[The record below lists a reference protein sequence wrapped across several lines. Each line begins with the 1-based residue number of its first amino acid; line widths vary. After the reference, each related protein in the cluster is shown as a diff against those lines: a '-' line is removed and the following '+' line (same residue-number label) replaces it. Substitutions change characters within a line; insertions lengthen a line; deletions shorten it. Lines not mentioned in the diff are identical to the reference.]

1 MIGQDSVSNE
11 LLVKGVD
18 KQEGGIELKGEH
30 HFRKR
35 YGRKTERTSQCSGTE
50 NANSSNAMR
59 RSLLLLASWGEKHMR
74 QQRCKTSRPGLTILS
89 LPLLV
94 VLIATPIVAAAAQ
107 SGYISID
114 SAKGQNQAQQ
124 DEDRY
129 ESHSWAVGQA
139 RFESSKTVAQATTSS
154 PLPSTAPP
162 STRYQPSRRH
172 VVRGASRGAALGAV
186 GGAIAGD
193 AGKGAAAGAA
203 MGGLAGGFR
212 RRDERRQQGSSP
224 R

>member
-1 MIGQDSVSNE
+1 MIGQDSVSDE

-18 KQEGGIELKGEH
+18 KHEGGIELSGKD
-30 HFRKR
+30 HFKKR
-35 YGRKTERTSQCSGTE
+35 YGRRTEQVSERSGIE
-50 NANSSNAMR
+50 SANSSHATR
-59 RSLLLLASWGEKHMR
+59 QSSLLLTSWGEKHMR
-74 QQRCKTSRPGLTILS
+74 QQRCKTSRPGLRILS

-94 VLIATPIVAAAAQ
+94 GLIATPIVAAAAQ
-107 SGYISID
+107 SSYISID
-114 SAKGQNQAQQ
+114 SAKGQNQAQ
-124 DEDRY
+124 DRY

-139 RFESSKTVAQATTSS
+139 RFESSLTVAQATTSG
-154 PLPSTAPP
+154 PLPLTAPP

-212 RRDERRQQGSSP
+212 RRDERRQQGSLP

>member
-1 MIGQDSVSNE
+1 MDVGLSGPRSAR
-11 LLVKGVD
+11 G
-18 KQEGGIELKGEH
+18 LKTRILPMQWDGACCYW
-30 HFRKR
+30 RV
-35 YGRKTERTSQCSGTE
+35 
-50 NANSSNAMR
+50 
-59 RSLLLLASWGEKHMR
+59 GEKNMR

-94 VLIATPIVAAAAQ
+94 GLIATPIIAAAAQ

-114 SAKGQNQAQQ
+114 SIKGQNQAQQ
-124 DEDRY
+124 DQDRY
-129 ESHSWAVGQA
+129 EYHSWAVGQA
-139 RFESSKTVAQATTSS
+139 RFESSETVAQATTSS

-186 GGAIAGD
+186 GGAITGN

-212 RRDERRQQGSSP
+212 RRDERRQQGSLP

>member
-1 MIGQDSVSNE
+1 
-11 LLVKGVD
+11 
-18 KQEGGIELKGEH
+18 
-30 HFRKR
+30 
-35 YGRKTERTSQCSGTE
+35 
-50 NANSSNAMR
+50 
-59 RSLLLLASWGEKHMR
+59 MR
-74 QQRCKTSRPGLTILS
+74 QQRCKTSWSGLTILS

-94 VLIATPIVAAAAQ
+94 GLIVTPIVAAAAQ
-107 SGYISID
+107 SSDISID
-114 SAKGQNQAQQ
+114 SAKGQNQARQ
-124 DEDRY
+124 DQDRY

-139 RFESSKTVAQATTSS
+139 RFESSKTVAQAATSG

-162 STRYQPSRRH
+162 STRYQPSPHH

-193 AGKGAAAGAA
+193 AGKGAAVGAA

-212 RRDERRQQGSSP
+212 RRDERRQQGSLP